1 MVVAAAVG
9 GNTSAPFVS
18 NEPLPDFVAPRPGA
32 GVVVVVVMVVA
43 AAGVCLGLLKS
54 PVVLS
59 SPSRYL
65 NKMNKFLY
73 I

>member
-1 MVVAAAVG
+1 MAAAVG

-32 GVVVVVVMVVA
+32 GVVVVVV

-65 NKMNKFLY
+65 KK
-73 I
+73 

>member
-1 MVVAAAVG
+1 MAAAVG

-32 GVVVVVVMVVA
+32 GVVVVVVA

-54 PVVLS
+54 PVGLS

-65 NKMNKFLY
+65 NKMNKLLY